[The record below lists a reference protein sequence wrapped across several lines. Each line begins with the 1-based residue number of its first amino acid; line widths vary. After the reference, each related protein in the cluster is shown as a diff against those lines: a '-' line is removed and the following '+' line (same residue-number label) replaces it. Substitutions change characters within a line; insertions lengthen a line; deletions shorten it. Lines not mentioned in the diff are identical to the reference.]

1 MYSKE
6 QKDIAL
12 RIYHQ
17 TESVTETIRILGY
30 PTRRNL
36 YTWIAEEN
44 TPPKTRKEYPV
55 IDNPPD
61 HPRNPPLEVKL
72 NAIHRCYELGENI
85 KYVSED
91 IGYSRASIYQWRKR
105 YLKEGTLG
113 LMNHK
118 NITPGTLV
126 EGSVSST
133 DISSDE
139 INQLKAQMQ
148 DMQLEIDI
156 LKETINV
163 LKKDPDIDQS
173 TLTNGEKTVIID
185 VLKNRYSLPLLLQKL
200 QLSKSSYYYQ
210 EQSLQKEDKY
220 TLLRVRVIEL
230 FTENKGRYGYRRIH
244 ALLKRE
250 NIIVSEK
257 VIRRIMKEEQLVV
270 KIKRT
275 RKYNSYQ
282 GEISPA
288 VDNLINRNFSAS
300 KPNEK
305 WLTDITEFAIP
316 AGKVYL
322 SPIVDCFDGLLV
334 NWNISTS
341 PDALLVNSMLDDAA
355 KLLSVGEKPIIH
367 SDRGVH
373 YRWPG
378 WIDRMEKNGF
388 IRSMSKKGCSP
399 DNSACEGVF
408 GRIKNEMF
416 YNADWSGV
424 NISEFIGILN
434 DYLLNQ
440 KDIVVTGIAKDGRE
454 ALTLIEEKQ
463 PDLVVLDIIMPH
475 LDGLGVLE
483 RLNSMNLTK
492 FPRIVVLSAVGQ
504 DKITQ
509 RAITLGADYYVVK
522 PFDMDIFTKRIRDM
536 FNDSLLGNDEPVK
549 KQVAMTTTEM
559 ITAPSRGPVDL
570 ETEITNII
578 HEIGVP
584 AHIKGYMY
592 LREAITMVVNDM
604 ELLSAVTKELYPSI
618 AKKYNTTASRVE
630 RAIRHA
636 IEVAWGRGQVEAI
649 NKLFGYTVHN
659 EKGKP
664 TNSEFIAI
672 IADKLRLKNKV
683 S

>member
-55 IDNPPD
+55 INNPPD

-72 NAIHRCYELGENI
+72 DAIHRCYELGENI

-139 INQLKAQMQ
+139 INQLKAQIQ
-148 DMQLEIDI
+148 
-156 LKETINV
+156 
-163 LKKDPDIDQS
+163 
-173 TLTNGEKTVIID
+173 
-185 VLKNRYSLPLLLQKL
+185 
-200 QLSKSSYYYQ
+200 
-210 EQSLQKEDKY
+210 
-220 TLLRVRVIEL
+220 
-230 FTENKGRYGYRRIH
+230 
-244 ALLKRE
+244 A
-250 NIIVSEK
+250 
-257 VIRRIMKEEQLVV
+257 
-270 KIKRT
+270 
-275 RKYNSYQ
+275 
-282 GEISPA
+282 
-288 VDNLINRNFSAS
+288 
-300 KPNEK
+300 NEK

-316 AGKVYL
+316 SGKVYL

-434 DYLLNQ
+434 DYLYWYN
-440 KDIVVTGIAKDGRE
+440 E
-454 ALTLIEEKQ
+454 
-463 PDLVVLDIIMPH
+463 
-475 LDGLGVLE
+475 
-483 RLNSMNLTK
+483 
-492 FPRIVVLSAVGQ
+492 
-504 DKITQ
+504 
-509 RAITLGADYYVVK
+509 
-522 PFDMDIFTKRIRDM
+522 KRIKK
-536 FNDSLLGNDEPVK
+536 SL
-549 KQVAMTTTEM
+549 
-559 ITAPSRGPVDL
+559 
-570 ETEITNII
+570 
-578 HEIGVP
+578 
-584 AHIKGYMY
+584 GY
-592 LREAITMVVNDM
+592 
-604 ELLSAVTKELYPSI
+604 LSPIEYRHRLVLVT
-618 AKKYNTTASRVE
+618 
-630 RAIRHA
+630 
-636 IEVAWGRGQVEAI
+636 
-649 NKLFGYTVHN
+649 
-659 EKGKP
+659 
-664 TNSEFIAI
+664 
-672 IADKLRLKNKV
+672 
-683 S
+683 

>member
-55 IDNPPD
+55 INNPPD

-72 NAIHRCYELGENI
+72 DAIHRCYELGENI

-139 INQLKAQMQ
+139 INQLKAQIQ
-148 DMQLEIDI
+148 
-156 LKETINV
+156 
-163 LKKDPDIDQS
+163 
-173 TLTNGEKTVIID
+173 
-185 VLKNRYSLPLLLQKL
+185 
-200 QLSKSSYYYQ
+200 
-210 EQSLQKEDKY
+210 
-220 TLLRVRVIEL
+220 
-230 FTENKGRYGYRRIH
+230 
-244 ALLKRE
+244 A
-250 NIIVSEK
+250 
-257 VIRRIMKEEQLVV
+257 
-270 KIKRT
+270 
-275 RKYNSYQ
+275 
-282 GEISPA
+282 
-288 VDNLINRNFSAS
+288 
-300 KPNEK
+300 NEK

-322 SPIVDCFDGLLV
+322 SPIVDCFDG
-334 NWNISTS
+334 
-341 PDALLVNSMLDDAA
+341 LLVNSMLDDAA

-434 DYLLNQ
+434 DYLYWYN
-440 KDIVVTGIAKDGRE
+440 E
-454 ALTLIEEKQ
+454 
-463 PDLVVLDIIMPH
+463 
-475 LDGLGVLE
+475 
-483 RLNSMNLTK
+483 
-492 FPRIVVLSAVGQ
+492 
-504 DKITQ
+504 
-509 RAITLGADYYVVK
+509 
-522 PFDMDIFTKRIRDM
+522 KRIKK
-536 FNDSLLGNDEPVK
+536 SLGYLSPIEYRHRLG
-549 KQVAMTTTEM
+549 
-559 ITAPSRGPVDL
+559 L
-570 ETEITNII
+570 
-578 HEIGVP
+578 
-584 AHIKGYMY
+584 
-592 LREAITMVVNDM
+592 
-604 ELLSAVTKELYPSI
+604 VT
-618 AKKYNTTASRVE
+618 
-630 RAIRHA
+630 
-636 IEVAWGRGQVEAI
+636 
-649 NKLFGYTVHN
+649 
-659 EKGKP
+659 
-664 TNSEFIAI
+664 
-672 IADKLRLKNKV
+672 
-683 S
+683 

>member
-36 YTWIAEEN
+36 YTWIDEEN

-55 IDNPPD
+55 INNPPD

-72 NAIHRCYELGENI
+72 DAIHRCYELGENI

-126 EGSVSST
+126 ESSVSST

-139 INQLKAQMQ
+139 INQLKAQIQ
-148 DMQLEIDI
+148 
-156 LKETINV
+156 
-163 LKKDPDIDQS
+163 
-173 TLTNGEKTVIID
+173 
-185 VLKNRYSLPLLLQKL
+185 
-200 QLSKSSYYYQ
+200 
-210 EQSLQKEDKY
+210 
-220 TLLRVRVIEL
+220 
-230 FTENKGRYGYRRIH
+230 
-244 ALLKRE
+244 A
-250 NIIVSEK
+250 
-257 VIRRIMKEEQLVV
+257 
-270 KIKRT
+270 
-275 RKYNSYQ
+275 
-282 GEISPA
+282 
-288 VDNLINRNFSAS
+288 
-300 KPNEK
+300 NEK

-341 PDALLVNSMLDDAA
+341 PDAVLVNSMLDDAA

-434 DYLLNQ
+434 DYLYWYN
-440 KDIVVTGIAKDGRE
+440 E
-454 ALTLIEEKQ
+454 
-463 PDLVVLDIIMPH
+463 
-475 LDGLGVLE
+475 
-483 RLNSMNLTK
+483 
-492 FPRIVVLSAVGQ
+492 
-504 DKITQ
+504 
-509 RAITLGADYYVVK
+509 
-522 PFDMDIFTKRIRDM
+522 KRIKK
-536 FNDSLLGNDEPVK
+536 SLGYLSPIEYRHRLG
-549 KQVAMTTTEM
+549 
-559 ITAPSRGPVDL
+559 L
-570 ETEITNII
+570 
-578 HEIGVP
+578 
-584 AHIKGYMY
+584 
-592 LREAITMVVNDM
+592 
-604 ELLSAVTKELYPSI
+604 VT
-618 AKKYNTTASRVE
+618 
-630 RAIRHA
+630 
-636 IEVAWGRGQVEAI
+636 
-649 NKLFGYTVHN
+649 
-659 EKGKP
+659 
-664 TNSEFIAI
+664 
-672 IADKLRLKNKV
+672 
-683 S
+683 

>member
-44 TPPKTRKEYPV
+44 PPPKTREEYPV
-55 IDNPPD
+55 INNSPD

-72 NAIHRCYELGENI
+72 DAIHRCYELGENI

-139 INQLKAQMQ
+139 INQLKAQIQ
-148 DMQLEIDI
+148 
-156 LKETINV
+156 
-163 LKKDPDIDQS
+163 
-173 TLTNGEKTVIID
+173 
-185 VLKNRYSLPLLLQKL
+185 
-200 QLSKSSYYYQ
+200 
-210 EQSLQKEDKY
+210 
-220 TLLRVRVIEL
+220 
-230 FTENKGRYGYRRIH
+230 
-244 ALLKRE
+244 A
-250 NIIVSEK
+250 
-257 VIRRIMKEEQLVV
+257 
-270 KIKRT
+270 
-275 RKYNSYQ
+275 
-282 GEISPA
+282 
-288 VDNLINRNFSAS
+288 
-300 KPNEK
+300 NEK

-434 DYLLNQ
+434 DYLYWYN
-440 KDIVVTGIAKDGRE
+440 E
-454 ALTLIEEKQ
+454 
-463 PDLVVLDIIMPH
+463 
-475 LDGLGVLE
+475 
-483 RLNSMNLTK
+483 
-492 FPRIVVLSAVGQ
+492 
-504 DKITQ
+504 
-509 RAITLGADYYVVK
+509 
-522 PFDMDIFTKRIRDM
+522 KRIKK
-536 FNDSLLGNDEPVK
+536 SLGYLSPIEYRHRLG
-549 KQVAMTTTEM
+549 
-559 ITAPSRGPVDL
+559 L
-570 ETEITNII
+570 
-578 HEIGVP
+578 
-584 AHIKGYMY
+584 
-592 LREAITMVVNDM
+592 
-604 ELLSAVTKELYPSI
+604 VT
-618 AKKYNTTASRVE
+618 
-630 RAIRHA
+630 
-636 IEVAWGRGQVEAI
+636 
-649 NKLFGYTVHN
+649 
-659 EKGKP
+659 
-664 TNSEFIAI
+664 
-672 IADKLRLKNKV
+672 
-683 S
+683 

>member
-55 IDNPPD
+55 INNPPD

-72 NAIHRCYELGENI
+72 DAIHRCYELGENI

-139 INQLKAQMQ
+139 INQLKAQIQ
-148 DMQLEIDI
+148 
-156 LKETINV
+156 
-163 LKKDPDIDQS
+163 
-173 TLTNGEKTVIID
+173 
-185 VLKNRYSLPLLLQKL
+185 
-200 QLSKSSYYYQ
+200 
-210 EQSLQKEDKY
+210 
-220 TLLRVRVIEL
+220 
-230 FTENKGRYGYRRIH
+230 
-244 ALLKRE
+244 A
-250 NIIVSEK
+250 
-257 VIRRIMKEEQLVV
+257 
-270 KIKRT
+270 
-275 RKYNSYQ
+275 
-282 GEISPA
+282 
-288 VDNLINRNFSAS
+288 
-300 KPNEK
+300 NEK

-434 DYLLNQ
+434 DYLYWYN
-440 KDIVVTGIAKDGRE
+440 E
-454 ALTLIEEKQ
+454 
-463 PDLVVLDIIMPH
+463 
-475 LDGLGVLE
+475 
-483 RLNSMNLTK
+483 
-492 FPRIVVLSAVGQ
+492 
-504 DKITQ
+504 
-509 RAITLGADYYVVK
+509 
-522 PFDMDIFTKRIRDM
+522 KRIKK
-536 FNDSLLGNDEPVK
+536 SLGYLSPIEYRHRLG
-549 KQVAMTTTEM
+549 
-559 ITAPSRGPVDL
+559 L
-570 ETEITNII
+570 
-578 HEIGVP
+578 
-584 AHIKGYMY
+584 
-592 LREAITMVVNDM
+592 
-604 ELLSAVTKELYPSI
+604 VT
-618 AKKYNTTASRVE
+618 
-630 RAIRHA
+630 
-636 IEVAWGRGQVEAI
+636 
-649 NKLFGYTVHN
+649 
-659 EKGKP
+659 
-664 TNSEFIAI
+664 
-672 IADKLRLKNKV
+672 
-683 S
+683 

>member
-55 IDNPPD
+55 INNTPD

-72 NAIHRCYELGENI
+72 DAIHRCYELGENI

-139 INQLKAQMQ
+139 INQLKAQIQ
-148 DMQLEIDI
+148 
-156 LKETINV
+156 
-163 LKKDPDIDQS
+163 
-173 TLTNGEKTVIID
+173 
-185 VLKNRYSLPLLLQKL
+185 
-200 QLSKSSYYYQ
+200 
-210 EQSLQKEDKY
+210 
-220 TLLRVRVIEL
+220 
-230 FTENKGRYGYRRIH
+230 
-244 ALLKRE
+244 A
-250 NIIVSEK
+250 
-257 VIRRIMKEEQLVV
+257 
-270 KIKRT
+270 
-275 RKYNSYQ
+275 
-282 GEISPA
+282 
-288 VDNLINRNFSAS
+288 
-300 KPNEK
+300 NEK

-316 AGKVYL
+316 AGKVCL

-434 DYLLNQ
+434 DYL
-440 KDIVVTGIAKDGRE
+440 
-454 ALTLIEEKQ
+454 
-463 PDLVVLDIIMPH
+463 
-475 LDGLGVLE
+475 
-483 RLNSMNLTK
+483 
-492 FPRIVVLSAVGQ
+492 
-504 DKITQ
+504 
-509 RAITLGADYYVVK
+509 YWY
-522 PFDMDIFTKRIRDM
+522 
-536 FNDSLLGNDEPVK
+536 
-549 KQVAMTTTEM
+549 
-559 ITAPSRGPVDL
+559 
-570 ETEITNII
+570 
-578 HEIGVP
+578 
-584 AHIKGYMY
+584 
-592 LREAITMVVNDM
+592 
-604 ELLSAVTKELYPSI
+604 
-618 AKKYNTTASRVE
+618 
-630 RAIRHA
+630 
-636 IEVAWGRGQVEAI
+636 
-649 NKLFGYTVHN
+649 N
-659 EKGKP
+659 EK
-664 TNSEFIAI
+664 I
-672 IADKLRLKNKV
+672 IKKSLGYLSPIEYRHRLGLV
-683 S
+683 T

>member
-6 QKDIAL
+6 QKNIAL

-55 IDNPPD
+55 INNPPD

-72 NAIHRCYELGENI
+72 DAIHRCYELGENI

-126 EGSVSST
+126 EDSVSST

-139 INQLKAQMQ
+139 INQLKAQIQ
-148 DMQLEIDI
+148 
-156 LKETINV
+156 
-163 LKKDPDIDQS
+163 
-173 TLTNGEKTVIID
+173 
-185 VLKNRYSLPLLLQKL
+185 
-200 QLSKSSYYYQ
+200 
-210 EQSLQKEDKY
+210 
-220 TLLRVRVIEL
+220 
-230 FTENKGRYGYRRIH
+230 
-244 ALLKRE
+244 A
-250 NIIVSEK
+250 
-257 VIRRIMKEEQLVV
+257 
-270 KIKRT
+270 
-275 RKYNSYQ
+275 
-282 GEISPA
+282 
-288 VDNLINRNFSAS
+288 
-300 KPNEK
+300 NEK

-334 NWNISTS
+334 NWTISTY

-434 DYLLNQ
+434 DYIYWYN
-440 KDIVVTGIAKDGRE
+440 E
-454 ALTLIEEKQ
+454 
-463 PDLVVLDIIMPH
+463 
-475 LDGLGVLE
+475 
-483 RLNSMNLTK
+483 
-492 FPRIVVLSAVGQ
+492 
-504 DKITQ
+504 
-509 RAITLGADYYVVK
+509 
-522 PFDMDIFTKRIRDM
+522 KRIKK
-536 FNDSLLGNDEPVK
+536 SLGYLSPIEYRHRLG
-549 KQVAMTTTEM
+549 
-559 ITAPSRGPVDL
+559 L
-570 ETEITNII
+570 
-578 HEIGVP
+578 
-584 AHIKGYMY
+584 
-592 LREAITMVVNDM
+592 
-604 ELLSAVTKELYPSI
+604 VT
-618 AKKYNTTASRVE
+618 
-630 RAIRHA
+630 
-636 IEVAWGRGQVEAI
+636 
-649 NKLFGYTVHN
+649 
-659 EKGKP
+659 
-664 TNSEFIAI
+664 
-672 IADKLRLKNKV
+672 
-683 S
+683 

>member
-139 INQLKAQMQ
+139 INQLKAQIQ
-148 DMQLEIDI
+148 
-156 LKETINV
+156 
-163 LKKDPDIDQS
+163 
-173 TLTNGEKTVIID
+173 
-185 VLKNRYSLPLLLQKL
+185 
-200 QLSKSSYYYQ
+200 
-210 EQSLQKEDKY
+210 
-220 TLLRVRVIEL
+220 
-230 FTENKGRYGYRRIH
+230 
-244 ALLKRE
+244 A
-250 NIIVSEK
+250 
-257 VIRRIMKEEQLVV
+257 
-270 KIKRT
+270 
-275 RKYNSYQ
+275 
-282 GEISPA
+282 
-288 VDNLINRNFSAS
+288 
-300 KPNEK
+300 NEK

-341 PDALLVNSMLDDAA
+341 PDALLVNSMLDDVA
-355 KLLSVGEKPIIH
+355 KLLSVGEKSIIH

-388 IRSMSKKGCSP
+388 IRSVSKKGCSP

-434 DYLLNQ
+434 DYLYWYN
-440 KDIVVTGIAKDGRE
+440 E
-454 ALTLIEEKQ
+454 
-463 PDLVVLDIIMPH
+463 
-475 LDGLGVLE
+475 
-483 RLNSMNLTK
+483 
-492 FPRIVVLSAVGQ
+492 
-504 DKITQ
+504 
-509 RAITLGADYYVVK
+509 
-522 PFDMDIFTKRIRDM
+522 KRIKK
-536 FNDSLLGNDEPVK
+536 SLGYLSPIEYRHRLG
-549 KQVAMTTTEM
+549 
-559 ITAPSRGPVDL
+559 L
-570 ETEITNII
+570 
-578 HEIGVP
+578 
-584 AHIKGYMY
+584 
-592 LREAITMVVNDM
+592 
-604 ELLSAVTKELYPSI
+604 VT
-618 AKKYNTTASRVE
+618 
-630 RAIRHA
+630 
-636 IEVAWGRGQVEAI
+636 
-649 NKLFGYTVHN
+649 
-659 EKGKP
+659 
-664 TNSEFIAI
+664 
-672 IADKLRLKNKV
+672 
-683 S
+683 

>member
-44 TPPKTRKEYPV
+44 TPPKTRKKYPV
-55 IDNPPD
+55 INNPPD

-72 NAIHRCYELGENI
+72 DAIHRCYELGENI
-85 KYVSED
+85 KYVSEN

-139 INQLKAQMQ
+139 INQLKAQIQ
-148 DMQLEIDI
+148 
-156 LKETINV
+156 
-163 LKKDPDIDQS
+163 
-173 TLTNGEKTVIID
+173 
-185 VLKNRYSLPLLLQKL
+185 
-200 QLSKSSYYYQ
+200 
-210 EQSLQKEDKY
+210 
-220 TLLRVRVIEL
+220 
-230 FTENKGRYGYRRIH
+230 
-244 ALLKRE
+244 A
-250 NIIVSEK
+250 
-257 VIRRIMKEEQLVV
+257 
-270 KIKRT
+270 
-275 RKYNSYQ
+275 
-282 GEISPA
+282 
-288 VDNLINRNFSAS
+288 
-300 KPNEK
+300 NEK

-334 NWNISTS
+334 NWTISTS

-388 IRSMSKKGCSP
+388 IRLMSKKGCSP

-434 DYLLNQ
+434 DYLYWYNEKRIKKSL
-440 KDIVVTGIAKDGRE
+440 GY
-454 ALTLIEEKQ
+454 LSPIEYRHRLG
-463 PDLVVLDIIMPH
+463 LVVPKI
-475 LDGLGVLE
+475 
-483 RLNSMNLTK
+483 RL
-492 FPRIVVLSAVGQ
+492 
-504 DKITQ
+504 
-509 RAITLGADYYVVK
+509 
-522 PFDMDIFTKRIRDM
+522 
-536 FNDSLLGNDEPVK
+536 
-549 KQVAMTTTEM
+549 
-559 ITAPSRGPVDL
+559 
-570 ETEITNII
+570 
-578 HEIGVP
+578 
-584 AHIKGYMY
+584 
-592 LREAITMVVNDM
+592 
-604 ELLSAVTKELYPSI
+604 
-618 AKKYNTTASRVE
+618 
-630 RAIRHA
+630 
-636 IEVAWGRGQVEAI
+636 
-649 NKLFGYTVHN
+649 
-659 EKGKP
+659 
-664 TNSEFIAI
+664 
-672 IADKLRLKNKV
+672 
-683 S
+683 

>member
-72 NAIHRCYELGENI
+72 DAIHRCYELGENI

-139 INQLKAQMQ
+139 INQLKA
-148 DMQLEIDI
+148 
-156 LKETINV
+156 
-163 LKKDPDIDQS
+163 
-173 TLTNGEKTVIID
+173 
-185 VLKNRYSLPLLLQKL
+185 
-200 QLSKSSYYYQ
+200 
-210 EQSLQKEDKY
+210 
-220 TLLRVRVIEL
+220 
-230 FTENKGRYGYRRIH
+230 
-244 ALLKRE
+244 
-250 NIIVSEK
+250 
-257 VIRRIMKEEQLVV
+257 
-270 KIKRT
+270 KI
-275 RKYNSYQ
+275 Q
-282 GEISPA
+282 A
-288 VDNLINRNFSAS
+288 
-300 KPNEK
+300 NEK

-434 DYLLNQ
+434 DYLYWYN
-440 KDIVVTGIAKDGRE
+440 KK
-454 ALTLIEEKQ
+454 
-463 PDLVVLDIIMPH
+463 II
-475 LDGLGVLE
+475 
-483 RLNSMNLTK
+483 
-492 FPRIVVLSAVGQ
+492 RIFES
-504 DKITQ
+504 
-509 RAITLGADYYVVK
+509 Y
-522 PFDMDIFTKRIRDM
+522 
-536 FNDSLLGNDEPVK
+536 
-549 KQVAMTTTEM
+549 
-559 ITAPSRGPVDL
+559 
-570 ETEITNII
+570 
-578 HEIGVP
+578 
-584 AHIKGYMY
+584 
-592 LREAITMVVNDM
+592 
-604 ELLSAVTKELYPSI
+604 
-618 AKKYNTTASRVE
+618 RV
-630 RAIRHA
+630 
-636 IEVAWGRGQVEAI
+636 Q
-649 NKLFGYTVHN
+649 T
-659 EKGKP
+659 
-664 TNSEFIAI
+664 
-672 IADKLRLKNKV
+672 
-683 S
+683 

>member
-55 IDNPPD
+55 INNPPD

-72 NAIHRCYELGENI
+72 DAIHRCYELGENI

-126 EGSVSST
+126 ESSVSST

-139 INQLKAQMQ
+139 INQLKAQIQ
-148 DMQLEIDI
+148 
-156 LKETINV
+156 
-163 LKKDPDIDQS
+163 
-173 TLTNGEKTVIID
+173 
-185 VLKNRYSLPLLLQKL
+185 
-200 QLSKSSYYYQ
+200 
-210 EQSLQKEDKY
+210 
-220 TLLRVRVIEL
+220 
-230 FTENKGRYGYRRIH
+230 
-244 ALLKRE
+244 A
-250 NIIVSEK
+250 
-257 VIRRIMKEEQLVV
+257 
-270 KIKRT
+270 
-275 RKYNSYQ
+275 
-282 GEISPA
+282 
-288 VDNLINRNFSAS
+288 
-300 KPNEK
+300 NEK

-334 NWNISTS
+334 DWNISTS
-341 PDALLVNSMLDDAA
+341 PYALLVNSMLDDAA
-355 KLLSVGEKPIIH
+355 KLLSVGEKSIIH

-434 DYLLNQ
+434 DYLYWYN
-440 KDIVVTGIAKDGRE
+440 E
-454 ALTLIEEKQ
+454 
-463 PDLVVLDIIMPH
+463 
-475 LDGLGVLE
+475 
-483 RLNSMNLTK
+483 
-492 FPRIVVLSAVGQ
+492 
-504 DKITQ
+504 
-509 RAITLGADYYVVK
+509 
-522 PFDMDIFTKRIRDM
+522 KRIKK
-536 FNDSLLGNDEPVK
+536 SLGYLSPIEYRHRLG
-549 KQVAMTTTEM
+549 
-559 ITAPSRGPVDL
+559 L
-570 ETEITNII
+570 
-578 HEIGVP
+578 
-584 AHIKGYMY
+584 
-592 LREAITMVVNDM
+592 
-604 ELLSAVTKELYPSI
+604 VT
-618 AKKYNTTASRVE
+618 
-630 RAIRHA
+630 
-636 IEVAWGRGQVEAI
+636 
-649 NKLFGYTVHN
+649 
-659 EKGKP
+659 
-664 TNSEFIAI
+664 
-672 IADKLRLKNKV
+672 
-683 S
+683 

>member
-126 EGSVSST
+126 ESSVSST

-139 INQLKAQMQ
+139 INQLKAQIQ
-148 DMQLEIDI
+148 
-156 LKETINV
+156 
-163 LKKDPDIDQS
+163 
-173 TLTNGEKTVIID
+173 
-185 VLKNRYSLPLLLQKL
+185 
-200 QLSKSSYYYQ
+200 
-210 EQSLQKEDKY
+210 
-220 TLLRVRVIEL
+220 
-230 FTENKGRYGYRRIH
+230 
-244 ALLKRE
+244 A
-250 NIIVSEK
+250 
-257 VIRRIMKEEQLVV
+257 
-270 KIKRT
+270 
-275 RKYNSYQ
+275 
-282 GEISPA
+282 
-288 VDNLINRNFSAS
+288 
-300 KPNEK
+300 NEK

-316 AGKVYL
+316 SGKVYL

-341 PDALLVNSMLDDAA
+341 PDALLVNSMLDNAA

-434 DYLLNQ
+434 DYLYWYN
-440 KDIVVTGIAKDGRE
+440 E
-454 ALTLIEEKQ
+454 
-463 PDLVVLDIIMPH
+463 
-475 LDGLGVLE
+475 
-483 RLNSMNLTK
+483 
-492 FPRIVVLSAVGQ
+492 
-504 DKITQ
+504 
-509 RAITLGADYYVVK
+509 
-522 PFDMDIFTKRIRDM
+522 KRIKK
-536 FNDSLLGNDEPVK
+536 SLGYLSPIEYRHRLG
-549 KQVAMTTTEM
+549 
-559 ITAPSRGPVDL
+559 L
-570 ETEITNII
+570 
-578 HEIGVP
+578 
-584 AHIKGYMY
+584 
-592 LREAITMVVNDM
+592 
-604 ELLSAVTKELYPSI
+604 VT
-618 AKKYNTTASRVE
+618 
-630 RAIRHA
+630 
-636 IEVAWGRGQVEAI
+636 
-649 NKLFGYTVHN
+649 
-659 EKGKP
+659 
-664 TNSEFIAI
+664 
-672 IADKLRLKNKV
+672 
-683 S
+683 

>member
-126 EGSVSST
+126 ESSVSST

-139 INQLKAQMQ
+139 INQLKAQIQ
-148 DMQLEIDI
+148 
-156 LKETINV
+156 
-163 LKKDPDIDQS
+163 
-173 TLTNGEKTVIID
+173 
-185 VLKNRYSLPLLLQKL
+185 
-200 QLSKSSYYYQ
+200 
-210 EQSLQKEDKY
+210 
-220 TLLRVRVIEL
+220 
-230 FTENKGRYGYRRIH
+230 
-244 ALLKRE
+244 A
-250 NIIVSEK
+250 
-257 VIRRIMKEEQLVV
+257 
-270 KIKRT
+270 
-275 RKYNSYQ
+275 
-282 GEISPA
+282 
-288 VDNLINRNFSAS
+288 
-300 KPNEK
+300 NEK

-434 DYLLNQ
+434 DYLYWYN
-440 KDIVVTGIAKDGRE
+440 E
-454 ALTLIEEKQ
+454 
-463 PDLVVLDIIMPH
+463 
-475 LDGLGVLE
+475 
-483 RLNSMNLTK
+483 
-492 FPRIVVLSAVGQ
+492 
-504 DKITQ
+504 
-509 RAITLGADYYVVK
+509 
-522 PFDMDIFTKRIRDM
+522 KRIKK
-536 FNDSLLGNDEPVK
+536 SLGYLSPIEYRHRLG
-549 KQVAMTTTEM
+549 
-559 ITAPSRGPVDL
+559 L
-570 ETEITNII
+570 
-578 HEIGVP
+578 
-584 AHIKGYMY
+584 
-592 LREAITMVVNDM
+592 
-604 ELLSAVTKELYPSI
+604 VT
-618 AKKYNTTASRVE
+618 
-630 RAIRHA
+630 
-636 IEVAWGRGQVEAI
+636 
-649 NKLFGYTVHN
+649 
-659 EKGKP
+659 
-664 TNSEFIAI
+664 
-672 IADKLRLKNKV
+672 
-683 S
+683 

>member
-44 TPPKTRKEYPV
+44 NPPKTRKEYPV
-55 IDNPPD
+55 INNTPD

-72 NAIHRCYELGENI
+72 DAIHRCYELGENI

-139 INQLKAQMQ
+139 INQLKAQIQ
-148 DMQLEIDI
+148 
-156 LKETINV
+156 
-163 LKKDPDIDQS
+163 
-173 TLTNGEKTVIID
+173 
-185 VLKNRYSLPLLLQKL
+185 
-200 QLSKSSYYYQ
+200 
-210 EQSLQKEDKY
+210 
-220 TLLRVRVIEL
+220 
-230 FTENKGRYGYRRIH
+230 
-244 ALLKRE
+244 A
-250 NIIVSEK
+250 
-257 VIRRIMKEEQLVV
+257 
-270 KIKRT
+270 
-275 RKYNSYQ
+275 
-282 GEISPA
+282 
-288 VDNLINRNFSAS
+288 
-300 KPNEK
+300 NEK

-316 AGKVYL
+316 AGKVCL

-434 DYLLNQ
+434 DYLYWYN
-440 KDIVVTGIAKDGRE
+440 E
-454 ALTLIEEKQ
+454 
-463 PDLVVLDIIMPH
+463 
-475 LDGLGVLE
+475 
-483 RLNSMNLTK
+483 
-492 FPRIVVLSAVGQ
+492 
-504 DKITQ
+504 
-509 RAITLGADYYVVK
+509 
-522 PFDMDIFTKRIRDM
+522 KRIKK
-536 FNDSLLGNDEPVK
+536 SLGYLSPIEYRHRLG
-549 KQVAMTTTEM
+549 
-559 ITAPSRGPVDL
+559 L
-570 ETEITNII
+570 
-578 HEIGVP
+578 
-584 AHIKGYMY
+584 
-592 LREAITMVVNDM
+592 
-604 ELLSAVTKELYPSI
+604 VT
-618 AKKYNTTASRVE
+618 
-630 RAIRHA
+630 
-636 IEVAWGRGQVEAI
+636 
-649 NKLFGYTVHN
+649 
-659 EKGKP
+659 
-664 TNSEFIAI
+664 
-672 IADKLRLKNKV
+672 
-683 S
+683 